1 MPNFEAY
8 ADVDVDV
15 DEFVSVCSKR
25 EIKELIEVL
34 VEDGHLPKA
43 AVVET
48 KNVGIFQNEF
58 LGKMNNLVDNYYRI
72 SKEDEEILENLF
84 KKYL

>member
-43 AVVET
+43 AVIET
-48 KNVGIFQNEF
+48 KNSGMLQTEF

>member
-1 MPNFEAY
+1 MQFTANKLKKGRIQLIY
-8 ADVDVDV
+8 AGCDLGI
-15 DEFVSVCSKR
+15 VSA
-25 EIKELIEVL
+25 
-34 VEDGHLPKA
+34 KA
-43 AVVET
+43 AVIET
-48 KNVGIFQNEF
+48 KNSGMLQTEF

>member
-43 AVVET
+43 AVIET
-48 KNVGIFQNEF
+48 KNSGMLQTEF

-72 SKEDEEILENLF
+72 SKEDEEILEKMF

>member
-1 MPNFEAY
+1 MSQIINPFG
-8 ADVDVDV
+8 
-15 DEFVSVCSKR
+15 KK
-25 EIKELIEVL
+25 ITK
-34 VEDGHLPKA
+34 
-43 AVVET
+43 VET
-48 KNVGIFQNEF
+48 EF